1 MLRDIPVV
9 DLDQYNN
16 NLYLVEKYEKY
27 ETANWSFWPG
37 HEEVNKRLQQKIYI
51 KQTGQICVNKYIY
64 ICFIPAFVYF
74 IIALP

>member
-1 MLRDIPVV
+1 MLPDLPVV

-27 ETANWSFWPG
+27 ETANWSFRPG
-37 HEEVNKRLQQKIYI
+37 DEEVNKRLQQKIYI
-51 KQTGQICVNKYIY
+51 KQTGQICVNKYIFF
-64 ICFIPAFVYF
+64 CFIPAFVYF

>member
-1 MLRDIPVV
+1 MLPDLPVV

-27 ETANWSFWPG
+27 ETANWFFWSG